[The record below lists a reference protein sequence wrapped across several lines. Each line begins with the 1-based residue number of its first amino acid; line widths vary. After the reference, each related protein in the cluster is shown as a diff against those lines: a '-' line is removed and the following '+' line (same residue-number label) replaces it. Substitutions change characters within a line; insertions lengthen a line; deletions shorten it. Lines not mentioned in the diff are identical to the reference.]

1 MNRVCA
7 NSVHRISSTSV
18 FQVLTMILNE
28 TAHANG
34 VPNGINGVKKAT
46 SSDSTEA
53 GSRYW
58 GKRYVPN
65 EGESFEVRD
74 IAH

>member
-1 MNRVCA
+1 
-7 NSVHRISSTSV
+7 
-18 FQVLTMILNE
+18 MILNE